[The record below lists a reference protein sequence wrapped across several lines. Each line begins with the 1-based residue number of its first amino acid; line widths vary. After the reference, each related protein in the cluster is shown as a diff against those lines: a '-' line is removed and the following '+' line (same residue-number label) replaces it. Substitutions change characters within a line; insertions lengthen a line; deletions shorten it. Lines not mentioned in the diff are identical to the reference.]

1 MLFGKTC
8 NFGRGS
14 FGRCNFGKTCS
25 LGKCSFTK
33 PGVGSASPGT
43 EEGFKMPCGRR
54 RFGKGV
60 VLEGVVVANMWFWK
74 VGKDVVL
81 GGIVL
86 EKM

>member
-43 EEGFKMPCGRR
+43 KKDSKCTCGRCS
-54 RFGKGV
+54 FGNDVVLEGVALEKGV
-60 VLEGVVVANMWFWK
+60 VLEGVV
-74 VGKDVVL
+74 
-81 GGIVL
+81 L
-86 EKM
+86 EQM